1 MPLVLSL
8 GRMYCKSGTEPCRK
22 VGLSFIY
29 GGNSVKI
36 IEPATSEEF
45 KKYYNLR
52 YEVLRKPWL
61 QPKGSE
67 RDEEE
72 ETSLHRMIIDE
83 PNGKAVA
90 VGRLQF
96 NSIEEAQIRYMA
108 VSDDYQGMGY
118 GSKIVKVLDNIA
130 REKGS
135 RKIILQSRENAV
147 KFYEKN
153 GYKIIEKSHL
163 LFDEIQHWLMEKE
176 LS

>member
-1 MPLVLSL
+1 M
-8 GRMYCKSGTEPCRK
+8 
-22 VGLSFIY
+22 
-29 GGNSVKI
+29 KI
-36 IEPATSEEF
+36 IEPATSKEF

-118 GSKIVKVLDNIA
+118 GSKIVKALDNIA

-135 RKIILQSRENAV
+135 RKIILQSRENAM

-153 GYKIIEKSHL
+153 GYKIIEKSYL

>member
-1 MPLVLSL
+1 M
-8 GRMYCKSGTEPCRK
+8 E
-22 VGLSFIY
+22 
-29 GGNSVKI
+29 I
-36 IEPATSEEF
+36 IEPNTSDEF
-45 KKYYNLR
+45 KIYYDLR
-52 YEVLRKPWL
+52 YEVLRKPWF

-67 RDEEE
+67 RDDDD

-96 NSIEEAQIRYMA
+96 NTIEEAQIRYMA
-108 VSDDYQGMGY
+108 VSDDYQGKGY
-118 GSKIVKVLDNIA
+118 GRKMVKALDNIA

-135 RKIILQSRENAV
+135 RKIILQSRGNAV

-153 GYKIIEKSHL
+153 GYKIIEKSYL

>member
-1 MPLVLSL
+1 M
-8 GRMYCKSGTEPCRK
+8 
-22 VGLSFIY
+22 
-29 GGNSVKI
+29 KI
-36 IEPATSEEF
+36 IEPKTSAEF
-45 KKYYNLR
+45 KVYFKLR

-67 RDEEE
+67 RDDNDEA
-72 ETSLHRMIIDE
+72 SLHRMIIDDS
-83 PNGKAVA
+83 NGKVIAI
-90 VGRLQF
+90 GRLQF
-96 NSIEEAQIRYMA
+96 NTTEEAQIRYMA

-118 GSKIVKVLDNIA
+118 GSEIVKVLENIA

-147 KFYEKN
+147 KFYKKN
-153 GYKIIEKSHL
+153 GYKIIEKSYL

>member
-1 MPLVLSL
+1 V
-8 GRMYCKSGTEPCRK
+8 E
-22 VGLSFIY
+22 
-29 GGNSVKI
+29 I
-36 IEPATSEEF
+36 IEPNTSTEL
-45 KKYYNLR
+45 KIYYNLR
-52 YEVLRKPWL
+52 YEVLRKPWF

-67 RDEEE
+67 RDDGD
-72 ETSLHRMIIDE
+72 ETSLHRMIIDK

-96 NSIEEAQIRYMA
+96 NTIEEAQIRYMA

-118 GSKIVKVLDNIA
+118 GSKIVKTLNNIA

-153 GYKIIEKSHL
+153 GYKIIEKSYL

>member
-1 MPLVLSL
+1 M
-8 GRMYCKSGTEPCRK
+8 E
-22 VGLSFIY
+22 
-29 GGNSVKI
+29 I
-36 IEPATSEEF
+36 IEPNTSDEF
-45 KKYYNLR
+45 KIYYNLR
-52 YEVLRKPWL
+52 YEVLRKPWF

-72 ETSLHRMIIDE
+72 ETSHHRMIIDL

-96 NSIEEAQIRYMA
+96 NTIEEAQIRYMA
-108 VSDDYQGMGY
+108 VSDDYQGMGF
-118 GSKIVKVLDNIA
+118 GSKMLIVLDNIA

-135 RKIILQSRENAV
+135 RKIILQSRGNAV

-153 GYKIIEKSHL
+153 GYEIIEKSYL
-163 LFDEIQHWLMEKE
+163 LFDEIQHWLMGKE

>member
-1 MPLVLSL
+1 M
-8 GRMYCKSGTEPCRK
+8 
-22 VGLSFIY
+22 
-29 GGNSVKI
+29 KI

-153 GYKIIEKSHL
+153 GYKIIEKSYL

>member
-1 MPLVLSL
+1 M
-8 GRMYCKSGTEPCRK
+8 
-22 VGLSFIY
+22 
-29 GGNSVKI
+29 KI

-96 NSIEEAQIRYMA
+96 NTIEEAQIRYMA

-153 GYKIIEKSHL
+153 GYKIIEKSYL

>member
-1 MPLVLSL
+1 V
-8 GRMYCKSGTEPCRK
+8 E
-22 VGLSFIY
+22 
-29 GGNSVKI
+29 I
-36 IEPATSEEF
+36 IEPNTSDEF
-45 KKYYNLR
+45 KIYYNLR

-96 NSIEEAQIRYMA
+96 NTIEEAQIRYMA

-118 GSKIVKVLDNIA
+118 GSKIVKALDNIA

-153 GYKIIEKSHL
+153 GYKIIEKSYL

>member
-1 MPLVLSL
+1 M
-8 GRMYCKSGTEPCRK
+8 E
-22 VGLSFIY
+22 
-29 GGNSVKI
+29 I
-36 IEPATSEEF
+36 IEPNTSTEF
-45 KKYYNLR
+45 KIYYNLR
-52 YEVLRKPWL
+52 YEVLRKPWF

-67 RDEEE
+67 RDDGD

-96 NSIEEAQIRYMA
+96 NTIEEAQIRYMA

-118 GSKIVKVLDNIA
+118 GSKIVKALDNIA
-130 REKGS
+130 RKKGS

-153 GYKIIEKSHL
+153 GYKIIEKSYL
-163 LFDEIQHWLMEKE
+163 LFDEI
-176 LS
+176 

>member
-1 MPLVLSL
+1 M
-8 GRMYCKSGTEPCRK
+8 E
-22 VGLSFIY
+22 
-29 GGNSVKI
+29 I
-36 IEPATSEEF
+36 IEPNTSTEF
-45 KKYYNLR
+45 KIYYNLR
-52 YEVLRKPWL
+52 YEVLRKPWF

-96 NSIEEAQIRYMA
+96 NTIEEAQIRYMA

-118 GSKIVKVLDNIA
+118 GSKIVQALDNIA

-135 RKIILQSRENAV
+135 RKIILQSRGNAV

-153 GYKIIEKSHL
+153 GYKIIEKSYL